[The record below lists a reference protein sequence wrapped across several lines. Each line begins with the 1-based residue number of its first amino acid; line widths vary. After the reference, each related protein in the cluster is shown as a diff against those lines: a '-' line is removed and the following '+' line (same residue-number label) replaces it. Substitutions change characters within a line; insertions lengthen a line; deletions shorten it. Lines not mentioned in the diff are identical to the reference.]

1 MKSIIFGLSLISAA
15 AAQVVNGVSMVPAQ
29 TASGSASASAVSSDS
44 SAPSASGSSGS
55 SGSSAPSASSAAP
68 SNADNSNS
76 GGGYSQYQAPPSQY
90 TQPPS
95 SSSADFY
102 QQMPYSSYQNGGY
115 KSLSCGYGY
124 TKDSDGSCKPESW
137 VICDCISSIGC
148 ALICHSHL

>member
-29 TASGSASASAVSSDS
+29 TASGSASTSAVSSDS
-44 SAPSASGSSGS
+44 SAPSASGS

>member
-44 SAPSASGSSGS
+44 SAPSASGS